1 MPEKRG
7 SCRGTVSG
15 MPEKEKK
22 TEKVP
27 IIFITAKDT
36 ENDTVTGFNLGAD
49 DYISKPFYMEVVL
62 TKIKN
67 ILRTY
72 SFVCFAKL
80 GFGFFAVYFFAISPL
95 YQRRIVSGV
104 KNSHFLRRF
113 QDNFLPFFANIARSE
128 SVYFMRLPS
137 DSNFDFKIRLAASK

>member
-1 MPEKRG
+1 M
-7 SCRGTVSG
+7 
-15 MPEKEKK
+15 
-22 TEKVP
+22 KVALYKGCP
-27 IIFITAKDT
+27 TLIDLVLPSVWQRVKAVISHYSPNSSFASANTYFKAPAILPAPQFIFDEA
-36 ENDTVTGFNLGAD
+36 
-49 DYISKPFYMEVVL
+49 ISH
-62 TKIKN
+62 T

-72 SFVCFAKL
+72 PFVCFAKL
-80 GFGFFAVYFFAISPL
+80 GFGFFAVYFFAISLL